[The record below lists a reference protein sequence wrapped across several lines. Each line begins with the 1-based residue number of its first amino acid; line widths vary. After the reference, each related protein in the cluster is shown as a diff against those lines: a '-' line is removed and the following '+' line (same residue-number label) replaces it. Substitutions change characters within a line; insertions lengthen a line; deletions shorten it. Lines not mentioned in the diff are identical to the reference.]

1 MDGLSSVQFN
11 SAQISAVGLSAIGS
25 QQKRS
30 HPAMDAA
37 AKLLGMS
44 ASDLRTAMQ
53 SGQSLASI
61 ASSKGISQDA
71 LTAAMATAI
80 QAANPSVSA
89 DQATKVAT
97 AIATRTAPAG
107 APPAG
112 APPAGGPP
120 PSDDANSSQ
129 STSGT
134 SAASAH
140 RHHHHHGAAAAT
152 DAAAQT
158 LGMSTADLISS
169 LQSGQ
174 TLTDLAKS
182 KGVSQ
187 SDLTK
192 AISAALQG
200 ADSSLSADQA
210 TALATQMVAGTAGS
224 QDPRWSAGTNQAS
237 TSTYSVTA

>member
-97 AIATRTAPAG
+97 AIATRTPS
-107 APPAG
+107 
-112 APPAGGPP
+112 AGGPP
-120 PSDDANSSQ
+120 AADATSSTQ

-134 SAASAH
+134 SAPTG
-140 RHHHHHGAAAAT
+140 HHHHHHHAAAAAT
-152 DAAAQT
+152 DAAAQA
-158 LGMSTADLISS
+158 LGMSTTELMSS

-174 TLTDLAKS
+174 TLADLARS

-192 AISAALQG
+192 AISTALQG
-200 ADSSLSADQA
+200 ADSNLSSDQA
-210 TALATQMVAGTAGS
+210 AALATQMVAGTAGS
-224 QDPRWSAGTNQAS
+224 QNQPWAAGTGQTS
-237 TSTYSVTA
+237 TNTYSVTA

>member
-1 MDGLSSVQFN
+1 VDGLSSVQFN
-11 SAQISAVGLSAIGS
+11 SAQVSAVGLPTIGS
-25 QQKRS
+25 QQQRP

-37 AKLLGMS
+37 EKLLGMS

-97 AIATRTAPAG
+97 AIATRT
-107 APPAG
+107 
-112 APPAGGPP
+112 PPAGGQQP
-120 PSDDANSSQ
+120 A
-129 STSGT
+129 TG
-134 SAASAH
+134 AASG
-140 RHHHHHGAAAAT
+140 HHHHHHHAAAAAT
-152 DAAAQT
+152 DAAAQA
-158 LGMSTADLISS
+158 LGMSADDLAAA

-174 TLTDLAKS
+174 TLADIATS
-182 KGVSQ
+182 QGVSQ
-187 SDLTK
+187 SSLTS
-192 AISAALQG
+192 AISSALQT

-210 TALATQMVAGTAGS
+210 AAVATQMVTGTSGS
-224 QDPRWSAGTNQAS
+224 QDQRWVGTGQTAPN
-237 TSTYSVTA
+237 TYSVTA